1 MVRDITR
8 TTIYRIRHKGYKLL
22 ALQEYVFYYR
32 ILFEVA
38 FVLKNISKTSPL
50 CKNSAQLR
58 TGSCHRLLGLLDAV
72 DSVVHGQL
80 VGLAFGDGGGFG
92 CLDFPGSLDCPSF

>member
-1 MVRDITR
+1 M
-8 TTIYRIRHKGYKLL
+8 
-22 ALQEYVFYYR
+22 
-32 ILFEVA
+32 
-38 FVLKNISKTSPL
+38 TS
-50 CKNSAQLR
+50 
-58 TGSCHRLLGLLDAV
+58 SCHRLLGLLDAV

>member
-1 MVRDITR
+1 MNLLSSFEES
-8 TTIYRIRHKGYKLL
+8 KGNKLSL
-22 ALQEYVFYYR
+22 PFRALFLLV
-32 ILFEVA
+32 
-38 FVLKNISKTSPL
+38 TS
-50 CKNSAQLR
+50 
-58 TGSCHRLLGLLDAV
+58 SCHRLLGLLDAV